1 MKIITKSIFILLVT
15 FATLGAYSQ
24 SDEYPYPS
32 LSPKGTITQIVG
44 NTTIEIEYERPS
56 ARKRE
61 VFGNLVPWNK
71 VWRTGAGHC
80 TKISFD
86 NNVILGGQNIDAGKY
101 SLFTI
106 PNEKEWI
113 VIINK
118 DTTLYGSYN
127 YNLKKDVA
135 RFVSIPKTTNR
146 FYETLNFDIDIIP
159 NNAQIFIS
167 WANTQISF
175 DVKTS
180 TDDDLNDFISKE
192 LLTKKNKDSNIYAGA
207 TEYLFFK
214 GENFANALKLAD
226 IAIELDANNGWARS
240 LKVKIY
246 ETLKM
251 YDNALNELNSAVE
264 NINSRDYKNKTEKE
278 NELNQLKKDLERITK
293 LKEK

>member
-1 MKIITKSIFILLVT
+1 MRQIAFIIFILL
-15 FATLGAYSQ
+15 FSYNGYAQ
-24 SDEYPYPS
+24 NKDYPYPS
-32 LSPKGTITQIVG
+32 LSPKGTINQAVG

-106 PNEKEWI
+106 PDKKEWI
-113 VIINK
+113 VIINR

-127 YNLKKDVA
+127 YDLKKDVA

-146 FYETLNFDIDIIP
+146 FYETLNFDVEIIP
-159 NNAQIFIS
+159 NNAEIFIS

-175 DVKTS
+175 EVKTS
-180 TDDDLNDFISKE
+180 TDDDLNDFITKE
-192 LLTKKNKDSNIYAGA
+192 LLTKKNDDSNIYAGA

-214 GENFANALKLAD
+214 GENLANALKLAD

-251 YDNALNELNSAVE
+251 YDKALNELNSSIQ
-264 NINSRDYKNKTEKE
+264 NIKSRDFKNKTEKE
-278 NELNQLKKDLERITK
+278 NELNQLEEDLKRIKK
-293 LKEK
+293 LKEN